1 MLWYCRSLLL
11 VVFVLSFWAKGKFVI
26 YLSGDNSWFCGLP
39 FPSQEINSL
48 YGVNLNWANLAA
60 NLAIF
65 ALLYAALTI
74 TFTGERLWMQR
85 LSCWWLTAL
94 MIGVS
99 GNLWIHFP
107 RPPYLLL
114 MLLLFY
120 GYAFFSNLCAL
131 SILMRTTQKNDNSP
145 PHNRA

>member
-11 VVFVLSFWAKGKFVI
+11 IAFVLSFWAKKKFVI
-26 YLSGDNSWFCGLP
+26 YLSGDTSWFCGLP
-39 FPSQEINSL
+39 FPSREINSL
-48 YGVNLNWANLAA
+48 YGVSLNWGNLAA

-74 TFTGERLWMQR
+74 IFTCGKPWMQR
-85 LSCWWLTAL
+85 LSGWWLTAL
-94 MIGVS
+94 LIGIS
-99 GNLWIHFP
+99 GNLWIHFA
-107 RPPYLLL
+107 RPPYPLL

-131 SILMRTTQKNDNSP
+131 SILMRSTQKNDNSP
-145 PHNRA
+145 PHDQV